1 MIDAKFVVAL
11 FFLTAAKLP
20 AESLPKID
28 IQLVPGQGLQLDAH
42 DRANGSWILEHSTDG
57 RHWTRLGAPVHVRN
71 SVLPLAGGE
80 IFPTPAG
87 RGFFRLVPTSEVPP
101 ERTIGHMLDLPAVPH
116 PYAEQSLAPSI
127 LSRTIGPA
135 TINNHRA
142 TLGRVLFH
150 DRRLS
155 RDNSVSCASC
165 HRQEKAFAEDASFS
179 LGHLGVKTTRNTV
192 SLTHVRNYSKTN
204 GIFWDGRSSNLDSA
218 VLDPVTH
225 PDEMGLSLEAMVAKV
240 AAEPYYAP
248 LLGAAYGSEIP
259 TQARI
264 GSALADFIEA
274 MTTFGSRYDLESAN
288 SFRNFTAEEIA
299 GKSLFTSKCASC
311 HPLGN
316 FTNGAFANNGLDK
329 VYADPGR
336 AALTGNPLHAG
347 QFRIPS
353 LRQIGLTAPYM
364 HDGRFATLREV
375 IDFYD
380 HGVVLHPNL
389 SPPLTGTKMQ
399 LSESQKQ
406 ALEAFLNTLTD
417 ASIQTRTE
425 FSDPFRKD

>member
-1 MIDAKFVVAL
+1 MMNARLAAVL
-11 FFLTAAKLP
+11 LLMPAAKLSAAP
-20 AESLPKID
+20 SPKLD
-28 IQLVPGQGLQLDAH
+28 IQQVPGQGLRLDAH
-42 DRANGSWILEHSTDG
+42 DRGNGSWILEHSPDG
-57 RHWTRLGAPVHVRN
+57 RQWTPLGLPVHVRN
-71 SVLPLAGGE
+71 SVLPLADGE
-80 IFPTPAG
+80 TFPTQAG
-87 RGFFRLVPTSEVPP
+87 RGFYRLVPSPEVP
-101 ERTIGHMLDLPAVPH
+101 ERSLGHMLDLPAIPH
-116 PYAEQSLAPSI
+116 PYAEQSVAPGI
-127 LSRTIGPA
+127 LSRTVGSA

-165 HRQEKAFAEDASFS
+165 HRQEKAFAEEASFS

-204 GIFWDGRSSNLDSA
+204 GIFWDGRRSDLDGA
-218 VLDPVTH
+218 VLDPITH
-225 PDEMGLSLEAMVAKV
+225 PDEMGLSLDTMVAKV

-248 LLGAAYGSEIP
+248 LLTAAFGTGVP

-264 GSALADFIEA
+264 GAALADFIEA
-274 MTTFGSRYDLESAN
+274 MTTFGSRYDQESIN
-288 SFRNFTAEEIA
+288 SFRNFTAEELA
-299 GKSLFTSKCASC
+299 GKSLFSSKCASC

-316 FTNGAFANNGLDK
+316 FTNGGFANNGLEMDY
-329 VYADPGR
+329 VDPGR
-336 AALTGNPLHAG
+336 ATLTGNPLHAG

-353 LRQIGLTAPYM
+353 LRQVGLTAPYM

-389 SPPLTGTKMQ
+389 TMPLTGAKMQ
-399 LSESQKQ
+399 FTESQKR

-417 ASIQTRTE
+417 ASIQTRPE
-425 FSDPFRKD
+425 FSDPFRTD

>member
-1 MIDAKFVVAL
+1 MINATLAAML
-11 FFLTAAKLP
+11 FLMTSIKLA
-20 AESLPKID
+20 AESPPKID
-28 IQLVPGQGLQLDAH
+28 IQQVPGQGVRLDAH

-57 RHWTRLGAPVHVRN
+57 RHWARLGPPLHVRN

-80 IFPTPAG
+80 TLPTQAG
-87 RGFFRLVPTSEVPP
+87 RGFYRLTPSSEAPP
-101 ERTIGHMLDLPAVPH
+101 ERTLSHMLDLPATPH
-116 PYAEQSLAPSI
+116 PYAEQSLAPGI

-165 HRQEKAFAEDASFS
+165 HRQEKAFAEDATFS
-179 LGHLGVKTTRNTV
+179 LGHLGAKTTRNTV
-192 SLTHVRNYSKTN
+192 SLTHVRNYSKAN

-225 PDEMGLSLEAMVAKV
+225 PDEMGLSLEMMVAKV

-248 LLGAAYGSEIP
+248 LLTAAFGTEIP
-259 TQARI
+259 TGALI
-264 GSALADFIEA
+264 GTALADFIEA
-274 MTTFGSRYDLESAN
+274 MTTFGSKYDRESTN

-299 GKSLFTSKCASC
+299 GKSLFSSKCSSC

-316 FTNGAFANNGLDK
+316 FTNGGFANNGLEMD
-329 VYADPGR
+329 YADPGR
-336 AALTGNPLHAG
+336 AALTGNPLHEG

-353 LRQIGLTAPYM
+353 LRQVGLTAPYM

-380 HGVVLHPNL
+380 HGVVDHPNL
-389 SPPLTGTKMQ
+389 TTPLTGAKMQ
-399 LSESQKQ
+399 LTEIQKR
-406 ALEAFLNTLTD
+406 ALESFLNTLTD
-417 ASIQTRTE
+417 ASIQTRSE
-425 FSDPFRKD
+425 FSDPFRTD